1 MIIQTKTVLPV
12 PYLQEE
18 WQRKEKQEDTFFVC

>member
-18 WQRKEKQEDTFFVC
+18 W